1 MVENYLIGLV
11 VQSLARTRQLRRI
24 VQRQYPPEY
33 DGLRRLCLIHLDS
46 IQAELQSL
54 AQETVVDT
62 TLQTPLRVR
71 RFKRIVEHLNS
82 VEGIGVFA
90 LSRISPDDSFLNR
103 LIARICREIAFPL
116 PSPTASHIS
125 QDYFQIYPSF
135 DLLCVPLLESRF
147 LLHLPDIY
155 HELCHLFHHGPH
167 IDLPELET
175 YQTAYVGSQFEMV
188 RHFRGEIVAAERLRK
203 PAGLRDQLEL
213 WMTSWSKYWMQEFFC
228 DLFAVSTAGPAFA
241 WSHYHLCVERGGD
254 PFETPLES
262 VTTHPADDARMR
274 AALLMLTALGFEAEA
289 KQIEGTWRD
298 YLEIMDYSPAPEYRQ
313 CYPEILLSGTVSA
326 AQEGIEGSGVVTAEP
341 DALVPGVALLN
352 DAWQKFW
359 QAPQSY
365 QAWEAEQLEALRTT
379 LDAAP

>member
-1 MVENYLIGLV
+1 MVEKYLIGLV
-11 VQSLARTRQLRRI
+11 GQSLERTRQLRRI

-33 DGLRRLCLIHLDS
+33 DGLRRLCLKHLENN
-46 IQAELQSL
+46 QAELQSL

-71 RFKRIVEHLNS
+71 RFKRLVEHLNG

-103 LIARICREIAFPL
+103 FITKICSEIAFPL
-116 PSPTASHIS
+116 RSPTASHIS
-125 QDYFQIYPSF
+125 QDYFQIYPGF
-135 DLLCVPLLESRF
+135 ELLCVPLLESRF
-147 LLHLPDIY
+147 LLHLPDLY

-175 YQTAYVGSQFEMV
+175 YHAAYVRSQFEMV
-188 RHFRGEIVAAERLRK
+188 RHFRDQTIAAERLRK
-203 PAGLRDQLEL
+203 PAGLRDQPEL

-228 DLFAVSTAGPAFA
+228 DLFAVSTAGPAYA

-254 PFETPLES
+254 PFETPLVS

-274 AALLMLTALGFEAEA
+274 AALLMLTALGFDAEA
-289 KQIEGTWRD
+289 KQIEETWRD
-298 YLEIMDYSPAPEYRQ
+298 YLRIMDYSPAPEYQQ

-326 AQEGIEGSGVVTAEP
+326 AQEGIKGSGVVVAEP
-341 DALVPGVALLN
+341 DTLVPGVSLLN
-352 DAWQKFW
+352 DAWQEFW
-359 QAPQSY
+359 QAPEDY
-365 QAWEAEQLEALRTT
+365 QAWETEQLKALRTT
-379 LDAAP
+379 LDAAR